1 MKYGRMI
8 VAPEIMMTL
17 LGFEWDTTAK
27 IIGVEMINNR
37 INFIVLSDNI
47 KTGVDK
53 LPENYQ
59 EVPLVIPIT
68 ELRSK
73 WENDDVEDKV
83 IL

>member
-1 MKYGRMI
+1 
-8 VAPEIMMTL
+8 
-17 LGFEWDTTAK
+17 
-27 IIGVEMINNR
+27 
-37 INFIVLSDNI
+37 
-47 KTGVDK
+47 VDK